1 MARFLYLVR
10 FFRIVSPM
18 PPLMGVTFVATTLA
32 CAAVVAIEPARVPQ
46 ALTPLLMLQLFA
58 CSSGFLIPARRGHY
72 DLLLTAG
79 ETRLRIAMAHWMMS
93 LLPGVACWIAV
104 AAVEAVATH
113 GARTMAWAS
122 GSVLAWVLV
131 STLPWATTV
140 ALPRFAGAIG
150 WLLALAVLAATIPAA
165 VDGHLFDRVGAGA
178 SWLEAAVALLVFPP
192 LMVGKDVVGSQGWL
206 AVPALL
212 VAVVSMVHAFGWIE
226 HQDIPLEAA
235 Q

>member
-1 MARFLYLVR
+1 VARLIYLVR

-18 PPLMGVTFVATTLA
+18 PPLMGITFIVTTVISA
-32 CAAVVAIEPARVPQ
+32 AAVAVDAARVPQ

-79 ETRLRIAMAHWMMS
+79 EGRLRIAVVHWFMS
-93 LLPGVACWIAV
+93 VLPGVACWFVV
-104 AAVEAVATH
+104 ALCEAVATR
-113 GARTMAWAS
+113 GGQGAARTSGTLLAWA
-122 GSVLAWVLV
+122 LV
-131 STLPWATTV
+131 STVPWAATV

-150 WLLALAVLAATIPAA
+150 WLLTLAVVAATVPGA
-165 VDGHLFDRVGAGA
+165 VDGRMFDRLGAGT
-178 SWLEAAVALLVFPP
+178 SWVEAAIAVLVFPP
-192 LMVGKDVVGSQGWL
+192 LAVGEDITGAQGWV

-212 VAVVSMVHAFGWIE
+212 VAVTAMVQAFDWIE

>member
-1 MARFLYLVR
+1 MARLLWLVR

-18 PPLMGVTFVATTLA
+18 PPLLGVTFAVTTA
-32 CAAVVAIEPARVPQ
+32 ISAAVVAVDPARVQQ
-46 ALTPLLMLQLFA
+46 ALTPLLMLQLFG

-79 ETRLRIAMAHWMMS
+79 ESRLRIASVHWVMS
-93 LLPGVACWIAV
+93 LLPGAGCWLAIAL
-104 AAVEAVATH
+104 VEAAATG
-113 GARTMAWAS
+113 GAGAALTS
-122 GSVLAWVLV
+122 GTLLAWMLV
-131 STLPWATTV
+131 SSVPWAATV

-150 WLLALAVLAATIPAA
+150 WLLTLAVIAATMPGA
-165 VDGHLFDRVGAGA
+165 VEGRMFDRLGGGT
-178 SWLEAAVALLVFPP
+178 SWVEAAMAVLVFPP
-192 LMVGKDVVGSQGWL
+192 LAVGEDVTGAQGWL

-212 VAVVSMVHAFGWIE
+212 IAVASMVHAFGWIE